1 VAWRQPCAPLFEFIV
16 TMNPDVNDLDVGAD
30 GAADPAPAPTDPAGA
45 ASSDELAR
53 AVEEREQLRDRLLR
67 TAAEFDNFR
76 KRIDRERREMADRV
90 SEGVLLDVL
99 PIVDDLE
106 RALSAEAGGD
116 GADAYRRGVELIHRQ
131 LTDLLARRGVKPMEA
146 LGADFDPHLHQ
157 AVASEPAEGH
167 RDGEVIAELRR
178 GYLLN
183 DRLLR
188 PAMVKVAQA

>member
-1 VAWRQPCAPLFEFIV
+1 
-16 TMNPDVNDLDVGAD
+16 MNPDVNDIDVGAD
-30 GAADPAPAPTDPAGA
+30 GAADAAPAATDPADA
-45 ASSDELAR
+45 PPASDELAR

-67 TAAEFDNFR
+67 TTAEFDNYR
-76 KRIDRERREMADRV
+76 KRIERERREMADRV

-106 RALSAEAGGD
+106 RALAAEAGGE
-116 GADAYRRGVELIHRQ
+116 GADAYRRGVELIHKQ
-131 LTDLLARRGVKPMEA
+131 LTDLLARRGVKPLEA

>member
-1 VAWRQPCAPLFEFIV
+1 
-16 TMNPDVNDLDVGAD
+16 MNSDVNDIDVGAGD
-30 GAADPAPAPTDPAGA
+30 AGEPTAPAADPPEAATPAD
-45 ASSDELAR
+45 DLAR

-67 TAAEFDNFR
+67 TAAEFDNYR
-76 KRIDRERREMADRV
+76 KRVERERREMADRAA
-90 SEGVLLDVL
+90 EGVLIELL
-99 PIVDDLE
+99 PVVDDLE
-106 RALSAEAGGD
+106 RALSSETSVE
-116 GADAYRRGVELIHRQ
+116 GADAYRRGVELIHKQ
-131 LTDLLARRGVKPMEA
+131 LTELLARRGVKPIEA

-167 RDGEVIAELRR
+167 RDGEVVAELRR